1 MQKGSWSCQTCK
13 LAWIKQISPSL
24 PTKLVLRTLGKL
36 LLVFSTK
43 LNLLY
48 LLCSTAWKWC
58 LLHVIKQNCLLK
70 RFLKTLILIIC
81 VSLYLFSLLELIWN
95 SKIFLELQS
104 LYCKCDQACDLWQQL
119 ELVSERKSDLQ
130 EIVDGDRR
138 CLIDFNAGK
147 TQMVSLVWSTNTGAI
162 NVKMA
167 VSVLEEKSSFKMTFS
182 SKLDW
187 GSYIISIAKTA
198 SRKIS
203 PLIRSMTFL
212 SPKVAL
218 YIYKST
224 ILPCMEYCCHV
235 WAGAPDC

>member
-1 MQKGSWSCQTCK
+1 
-13 LAWIKQISPSL
+13 
-24 PTKLVLRTLGKL
+24 
-36 LLVFSTK
+36 
-43 LNLLY
+43 
-48 LLCSTAWKWC
+48 
-58 LLHVIKQNCLLK
+58 
-70 RFLKTLILIIC
+70 
-81 VSLYLFSLLELIWN
+81 
-95 SKIFLELQS
+95 
-104 LYCKCDQACDLWQQL
+104 
-119 ELVSERKSDLQ
+119 
-130 EIVDGDRR
+130 
-138 CLIDFNAGK
+138 
-147 TQMVSLVWSTNTGAI
+147 MVSLVWSTNTGAI
-162 NVKMA
+162 NVKMD